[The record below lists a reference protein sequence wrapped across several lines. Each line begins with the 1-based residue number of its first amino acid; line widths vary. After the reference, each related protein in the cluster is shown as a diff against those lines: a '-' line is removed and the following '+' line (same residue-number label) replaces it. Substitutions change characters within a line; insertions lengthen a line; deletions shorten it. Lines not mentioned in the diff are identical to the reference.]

1 MGHKTSSKSLR
12 LALTHNWESNWHK
25 SLHFADLLNQ
35 DGQIRNYFTGIFKKL
50 GVLVYKCQIDRFY
63 NTINITVYVYDILNE
78 KKRLDTKKVKSSIAK
93 ICQADKSQNINLT
106 FVEAK
111 TIFQDS
117 NLLGQFLAYRLEKHT
132 SVKKLLFDLK
142 KEFQQLEE
150 KASYNKSPKG
160 HYTDSKVIKGI
171 KITLAGCFQ
180 GIEMARKETFQL
192 GQVPLQTL
200 KANIDY
206 AKTTAYTVYGAH
218 GIKVWINY
226 K

>member
-1 MGHKTSSKSLR
+1 MGHKTSSKSFR
-12 LALTHNWESNWHK
+12 LALTQNWESNWHK
-25 SLHFADLLNQ
+25 SLNFAGLLAQ
-35 DGQIRNYFTGIFKKL
+35 DTHVRNYFMGIFKTL
-50 GVLVYKCQIDRFY
+50 GVLVYRCQIDRFY
-63 NTINITVYVYDILNE
+63 KTINIKVYIYDVLNE
-78 KKRLDTKKVKSSIAK
+78 KKKLDTVKIKESIAK
-93 ICQADKSQNINLT
+93 ICQTDVNQNINLE
-106 FVEAK
+106 FIEAK
-111 TIFQDS
+111 TIFQDA

-150 KASYNKSPKG
+150 KPSYNKNQKFTSNQTK
-160 HYTDSKVIKGI
+160 TIKGI

-226 K
+226 R